1 MDAMDDEVLFVGT
14 AEAEHT
20 EMYLKAIWHIR
31 EKGDDV
37 KISTIAKRLNVRQPS
52 VVQMLK
58 KLSERDLVTYNKAGV
73 SLKESGEKVAS
84 SMIRNSRLLEVLMES
99 SLKIEIGTYTGY
111 SALCIAEGLESNG
124 IIHTI
129 DNNEELTY
137 IQNKYFKKSNYRSN
151 IKQYYGDAIKILPR
165 LNITFDFAF
174 IDADKINYI
183 NYFEMIIKKMKK
195 GGLIIS
201 DNVLWSGKVLEE
213 KNSKDEE
220 TEILKKFNSMLKKD
234 ERITN
239 LIIPLRDGLSVSQ
252 VN

>member
-58 KLSERDLVTYNKAGV
+58 KLAERDLVTYNKAGV

-99 SLKIEIGTYTGY
+99 SLKIEIDEEMVCGIEHHMNKQFTD
-111 SALCIAEGLESNG
+111 ALCTMLGHPRKCP
-124 IIHTI
+124 HTHDI
-129 DNNEELTY
+129 PMGECCK
-137 IQNKYFKKSNYRSN
+137 Q
-151 IKQYYGDAIKILPR
+151 IKDIPK
-165 LNITFDFAF
+165 D
-174 IDADKINYI
+174 
-183 NYFEMIIKKMKK
+183 
-195 GGLIIS
+195 IS
-201 DNVLWSGKVLEE
+201 D
-213 KNSKDEE
+213 
-220 TEILKKFNSMLKKD
+220 
-234 ERITN
+234 
-239 LIIPLRDGLSVSQ
+239 
-252 VN
+252 